1 MTFAGCR
8 RCKCL
13 LLHASAF
20 NLGLLMQT
28 RFGYRV
34 SDVGIGGVG
43 GGPAAFENDRRDRGT
58 DDPCLRGGRDRCGG
72 DVAGVAHHVIRGPAG
87 RVRGGRPDNL
97 GGESTGSACG
107 AETGQASVGA
117 ASVCSGIGDV
127 AAAREGQRIG
137 AWDRAAG
144 A

>member
-1 MTFAGCR
+1 M
-8 RCKCL
+8 
-13 LLHASAF
+13 
-20 NLGLLMQT
+20 LGLAGL
-28 RFGYRV
+28 V
-34 SDVGIGGVG
+34 VGLPLSRMTDAIEVQMILVC
-43 GGPAAFENDRRDRGT
+43 AAVAIVA
-58 DDPCLRGGRDRCGG
+58 GG